1 MVAVKAEGSDAQ
13 ERDQEQYKEAFGSR
27 LMRDVM
33 ELLREKEQE
42 LLKVKRQVEALRY
55 AAPLLVEEDDQ
66 AEASGKP
73 VALKGTGKLGQF

>member
-1 MVAVKAEGSDAQ
+1 
-13 ERDQEQYKEAFGSR
+13 
-27 LMRDVM
+27 M

-73 VALKGTGKLGQF
+73 VAVRGTGKPGPF